1 MSKKRKIFL
10 VALGLAL
17 LSVLAYATVS
27 TTTFWKIVRE
37 NTLFIND
44 VGITGPLYIDGATD
58 ITGALTITGAVS
70 SSSDLTLE
78 NGEIIDNG
86 TDGYIKAIYNDDA
99 ALLGEWR
106 FDSSNTSTANSD
118 YYRLAWYM
126 YDDHAASVKIA
137 NIEAICDD
145 VVSSSTDAT
154 LRFGVITADTFA
166 AELDLTGADLSPYA
180 NAGLDLGSSS
190 YKWGALYIT
199 SFGANWTN
207 AGRTVAD
214 AGTLTTAD
222 INGGTIDGVAIGGA
236 SASTGA
242 FTTVTASTSIK
253 VGANGST
260 VSQINCGTTTIDAGT
275 TGTTVSLTG
284 CTAST
289 RVFVCPVGD
298 TGSAA
303 SFKATPGSGSFIVK
317 SNADP
322 SSVGVVVNWFAIK

>member
-27 TTTFWKIVRE
+27 TTQYWKIVRE
-37 NTLFIND
+37 NTLFVND
-44 VGITGPLYIDGATD
+44 VGITGPLFIDGAM
-58 ITGALTITGAVS
+58 TITGAVS
-70 SSSDLTLE
+70 STGDLTLE
-78 NGEIIDNG
+78 NGEIIENG
-86 TDGYIKAIYNDDA
+86 TDSYVKVIYDDDA

-106 FDSSNTSTANSD
+106 FDSSNTSTAAND
-118 YYRLAWYM
+118 YFRLAWYM

-180 NAGLDLGSSS
+180 NNGLNLGATS
-190 YKWGALYIT
+190 YKWNELHIT
-199 SFGANWTN
+199 SFGSNWTN

-214 AGTLTTAD
+214 AGTLTTVD
-222 INGGTIDGVAIGGA
+222 INGGTIDGAAIGGA

-253 VGANGST
+253 VNANGST

-298 TGSAA
+298 TGSAT